1 MTGFKSAYPS
11 QNMPPQTHG
20 VRNDAHGQY
29 AAAQKFNTSST
40 AMQSLGGKKS
50 QAAPPGD
57 EFMVG
62 DSPAMREVFDRIRRQ
77 APTSAPILITGESG
91 TGKELAARAI
101 HQHSAFREGKFVAIN
116 CASLPA
122 TLIASELFGY
132 EKGAFT
138 GANNR
143 KIGLIELADKG
154 TLFLDEIGDL
164 PLDLQ
169 GHLLR
174 FLQEGTITR
183 VGGHQSIS
191 VSARIISATHVDLR
205 RAIETGQFREDLY
218 YRLNVLP
225 LHMPALRDR
234 DGDLQL
240 LARFFVYKL
249 AEELGRE
256 VTGFTPDA
264 QAMIETYPWPGNIR
278 EMISAIRRAI
288 VMGRGTLI
296 SASELALESLPAFS
310 RARNRLVTTSELRYT
325 PGSEQERSMLQ
336 AAISLHHNNFSA
348 AARDL
353 NVSRVT
359 LYRMMK
365 RHGLKRLSHLQP
377 K

>member
-1 MTGFKSAYPS
+1 MTNIIKADRPGPRL
-11 QNMPPQTHG
+11 PPEIQG
-20 VRNDAHGQY
+20 RRDVLP
-29 AAAQKFNTSST
+29 FV
-40 AMQSLGGKKS
+40 
-50 QAAPPGD
+50 AAPRDGSLSAAVKSHVKQLSQTVQPDD

-62 DSPAMREVFDRIRRQ
+62 DSAAMRDVFDKIRRQ

-101 HQHSAFREGKFVAIN
+101 HQRSCYHRGQFIAIN
-116 CASLPA
+116 CASLPPS
-122 TLIASELFGY
+122 LIASELFGY

-138 GANNR
+138 GANGR
-143 KIGLIELADKG
+143 KLGLIELADNG

-183 VGGHQSIS
+183 VGGHQAIS
-191 VSARIISATHVDLR
+191 VSARIVSATHVDLR
-205 RAIETGQFREDLY
+205 RAIEAGRFREDLY

-234 DGDLQL
+234 EGDLQL
-240 LARFFVYKL
+240 LACYFVQKL
-249 AEELGRE
+249 AAELGRE

-264 QAMIETYPWPGNIR
+264 EMLIEAYPWLGNIR

-288 VMGRGTLI
+288 VMGHGTLI
-296 SASELALESLPAFS
+296 SASELALEPVQNLG
-310 RARNRLVTTSELRYT
+310 RARERSGCMSESKGV
-325 PGSEQERSMLQ
+325 PGSDREKAALQ
-336 AAISLHHNNFSA
+336 AAISDHQNNFSA
-348 AARDL
+348 AARAL
-353 NVSRVT
+353 QVSRVT

-365 RHGLKRLSHLQP
+365 RHGLKRDEHPSV
-377 K
+377 

>member
-1 MTGFKSAYPS
+1 MMTGFKSAYPS
-11 QNMPPQTHG
+11 QNLPPQIPG
-20 VRNDAHGQY
+20 ARNNATIQN
-29 AAAQKFNTSST
+29 AAAQKTAIST
-40 AMQSLGGKKS
+40 AAIESTGGR
-50 QAAPPGD
+50 QTQTAPPGD

-101 HQHSAFREGKFVAIN
+101 HQHSAFRGGQFVAIN

-122 TLIASELFGY
+122 SLIASELFGY

-164 PLDLQ
+164 PHDLQ

-174 FLQEGTITR
+174 FLQEGTIVR

-205 RAIETGQFREDLY
+205 RAIESGRFREDLY

-296 SASELALESLPAFS
+296 SASDLALESLPSFS
-310 RARNRLVTTSELRYT
+310 RARERVGFTSEVKYT
-325 PGSEQERSMLQ
+325 PGSDQEKSMLQ

-365 RHGLKRLSHLQP
+365 RHGMRRNTAPSR
-377 K
+377 